1 MYTEITKLL
10 FLLGPP
16 IFPTSS
22 QIPDPRCFYIL
33 FIYLLYLCNNILK
46 LKYYYNTY
54 PFHFLFPPTPMY
66 LLTFSDILTVLT
78 SLSFLMKAL
87 LHFSNFLIQ
96 IFSILLSPS
105 LLLHIEYS
113 DLKD

>member
-1 MYTEITKLL
+1 
-10 FLLGPP
+10 
-16 IFPTSS
+16 
-22 QIPDPRCFYIL
+22 
-33 FIYLLYLCNNILK
+33 
-46 LKYYYNTY
+46 
-54 PFHFLFPPTPMY
+54 
-66 LLTFSDILTVLT
+66 LTFSDILTVLT